1 MDVNGVK
8 IGDNGSS
15 KSMAYLNSFIDGA
28 RTGFFVLLAIAISNG
43 LYQRLSPSKKT
54 LEGAVSESLSGVGL

>member
-8 IGDNGSS
+8 IGDNGSNN
-15 KSMAYLNSFIDGA
+15 SMAYLNSFIDGA

-54 LEGAVSESLSGVGL
+54 LEGAVSETLSGVGL

>member
-8 IGDNGSS
+8 IGDNGSN

>member
-8 IGDNGSS
+8 IGDNGSN

-43 LYQRLSPSKKT
+43 LYQRLSPTKKT